1 MAIPALARLVP
12 HLGRLGRATR
22 WRRTRGRPR
31 VWAHRGDSAYFP
43 ENTMASFESAV
54 TKGADAIE
62 LDVRFDA
69 DKNVVVIHDSKLE
82 RLTGQPGTI
91 ETTSATARAALRV
104 RGEGIPL
111 LAEVLATF
119 DIEVDVEIKTT
130 KVGRMGEL
138 AAATA
143 RVIKDSARADQILVS
158 SFDPFALMQ
167 FHAQLPDI
175 ACAYLFHDDQPLP
188 LRKGWVGNWTGAS
201 VVHPQHTL
209 CTEAAVARWHRAGM
223 PINAW
228 TIDDRDELLRL
239 AKLGVDGVFANDVE
253 HALAVFAELSV
264 SGAAARPS
272 GP

>member
-1 MAIPALARLVP
+1 MAIPALARFLP

-31 VWAHRGDSAYFP
+31 IWAHRGDSACFP
-43 ENTMASFESAV
+43 ENTMVAFESAV

-62 LDVRFDA
+62 FDVRFDA
-69 DKNVVVIHDSKLE
+69 DKNVVVLHDSKLE

-111 LAEVLATF
+111 LADVLDAF
-119 DIEVDVEIKTT
+119 DIEMDVEIKTT

-138 AAATA
+138 VAATA
-143 RVIKDSARADQILVS
+143 RVIKGSARADQILVS
-158 SFDPFALMQ
+158 SFDPVALVQ
-167 FHAQLPDI
+167 LHAQLPDL
-175 ACAYLFHDDQPLP
+175 ACAFLFHDEQPLP

-201 VVHPQHTL
+201 VLHPQHTL

-228 TIDDRDELLRL
+228 TIDDRAELLRL
-239 AKLGVDGVFANDVE
+239 AKLGVDGVFSNDVA
-253 HALAVFAELSV
+253 HAVSVFAELTA
-264 SGAAARPS
+264 SGADAR
-272 GP
+272 